1 MVEQQK
7 DFWAGVVL
15 GLMFLVLLPGGLL
28 VLKLTLHEGLAP
40 ISPFM
45 PSVPALLAVRFQ
57 EDIAPTGA
65 EIGRE
70 GRVADGKF
78 RDG

>member
-28 VLKLTLHEGLAP
+28 VLKLTLH
-40 ISPFM
+40 
-45 PSVPALLAVRFQ
+45 
-57 EDIAPTGA
+57 
-65 EIGRE
+65 
-70 GRVADGKF
+70 
-78 RDG
+78 